1 MVSITVEGEDR
12 EEIIKELGG
21 NLEKSS
27 DIPKKLDPVIET
39 LILVLDGL
47 EEATNVDDRGKSRK
61 KISEFAGID
70 DMFSSQEIAYFLRT
84 LESHDLVVQNGN
96 RWSLSND

>member
-12 EEIIKELGG
+12 EEIIRELGG

-27 DIPKKLDPVIET
+27 DIPEKLHPVIET
-39 LILVLDGL
+39 LISVLDGV
-47 EEATNVDDRGKSRK
+47 EEATDIDDRGKSRK

-70 DMFSSQEIAYFLRT
+70 DVFSSQEIAYFLRT
-84 LESHDLVVQNGN
+84 LESHDLVVQDGN
-96 RWSLSND
+96 RWSISKE

>member
-27 DIPKKLDPVIET
+27 DIPEKLDPVIET
-39 LILVLDGL
+39 LILVLDGV

-61 KISEFAGID
+61 KVSEFAGID

-96 RWSLSND
+96 RWSLSNK